1 MLETPPNPFPKA
13 VQSVLGE
20 ISHKTMGITDTH
32 NHVWIERIAGS
43 DPTAPVLDQFDLI
56 RKELLAYKASGGGS
70 ILDCQPGGCGRNANH
85 LAELSGL
92 SGVNIVAC
100 TGFHRR
106 KYYSPENNPFLLSDQ
121 QSADL
126 FSKELT
132 QGMEET
138 LGQNDPVRAGFI
150 KIALEAAWSDCPQA
164 LLEGAAEATS
174 KTGALLQIHTEKGAL
189 AEKAVIF
196 FENHGVKPLQLV
208 ICHIDKRPDIGIH
221 QELAKFGVLLEYD
234 TFYRPKYEPQNRVW
248 PLVEKM
254 IKSGLSGSIC
264 LATDMAESEMYTSIG
279 GGPGLASL
287 PGAMKNNLESIG
299 IANADIRKVLGGN
312 IARRLAGLN

>member
-1 MLETPPNPFPKA
+1 VLGIHPNPFPKT
-13 VQSVLGE
+13 VQSVLGDL
-20 ISHKTMGITDTH
+20 SHETMGITDTH
-32 NHVWIERIAGS
+32 NHVYIERIAGS

-56 RKELLAYKASGGGS
+56 HKELLAYKAAGGGS

-85 LAELSGL
+85 LVELSRL

-106 KYYSPENNPFLLSDQ
+106 KYYSPKNNPFALSDH
-121 QSADL
+121 QSAEL
-126 FSKELT
+126 FIGELT
-132 QGMEET
+132 EGMEET
-138 LGQNDPVRAGFI
+138 LRQKDPVRAGFI
-150 KIALEAAWSDCPQA
+150 KIALEASWSDCPQA
-164 LLEGAAEATS
+164 LLEGSAEAAS

-196 FENHGVKPLQLV
+196 LGNHGVKPIQLV
-208 ICHIDKRPDIGIH
+208 ICHIDKRLDFGIH

-234 TFYRPKYEPQNRVW
+234 TFYRPKYEPRNGVW
-248 PLVEKM
+248 PLVKKM
-254 IKSGLSGSIC
+254 IQSGLSGSIC
-264 LATDMAESEMYTSIG
+264 LATDMAEPEMYAAIG

-287 PGAMKNNLESIG
+287 PGAIKNNLDSIG
-299 IANADIRKVLGGN
+299 IAEIDIRKVLGGN